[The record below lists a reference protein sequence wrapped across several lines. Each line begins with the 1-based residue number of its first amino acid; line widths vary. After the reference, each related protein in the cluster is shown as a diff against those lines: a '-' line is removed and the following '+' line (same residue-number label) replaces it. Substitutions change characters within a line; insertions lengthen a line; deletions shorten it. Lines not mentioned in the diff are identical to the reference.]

1 MKKFKFNIRG
11 NKYDV
16 IVKYF
21 EDGIAKVEVNGSPYH
36 VEVEK
41 TAQETKTPILVRKEV
56 KNPKGSHKIQ
66 KSKSGATKITA
77 PLPGNIL
84 QIFVKE
90 GEQVSKGDKL
100 LMYEAMKMENL
111 IKAEKDGTIKSVK
124 VQGGY
129 SVLQGDVLIEME

>member
-11 NKYDV
+11 NNYDV

-21 EDGIAKVEVNGSPYH
+21 EDGKAKVEVNGSPYH
-36 VEVEK
+36 IEVER
-41 TAQETKTPILVRKEV
+41 TTQETKTPILVRKDV

-66 KSKSGATKITA
+66 KSGRGGANITA
-77 PLPGNIL
+77 PLPGNII

-90 GEQVSKGDKL
+90 GDSITKGDKIL
-100 LMYEAMKMENL
+100 VYDAMKMENL
-111 IKAEKDGTIKSVK
+111 IKAEKEGTVKSVK
-124 VQGGY
+124 VQVGD